1 MDLFKLLIYFIFV
14 IQQIQNIF
22 TNQLNEFEYKIEI
35 NKTTTNKI
43 ILYTN
48 NTLKV
53 SLLISSSK
61 NITNNEYKIS
71 GYELKCEVELSI
83 SNETHLTFIDQDTNN
98 TLDLYI
104 YLIKYEY
111 NGGKTCFSDPQLSN
125 NIYLST
131 VLNESN
137 IKVMISNTTNIKYNN
152 KDNNKLTYSFSFND
166 YIINP
171 NLKVLHKE
179 DDLNSDEKPLNLEYY
194 FSPIPEISNLFYPDN
209 NNITINLSFKYKSS
223 LIKSSKL
230 KVGTTLY
237 EISEKNGK
245 YISDIGKLTNDEYV
259 INFMNKCNQETK
271 IDTIYVI
278 NTLYI
283 NIDITDIEV
292 NEIKYIKITFNNTK
306 FFKNGMKVYL
316 KGIQYDIEE
325 NFTFKVDNQLVV
337 GTYDIQILR
346 NELLFKTNK
355 QLIVHNVEV
364 CNVLNNI
371 IAIQNETKITFKLNC
386 TNITGITK
394 EVEKDKYDN
403 ITCPNKI
410 CTIDVNGKP
419 SLIRLRV
426 TTWKTTPISVH
437 IIQYIFNPKCS
448 ADLKNPI
455 IFTIINDQ
463 ELDNT
468 KFELQAGNETINKK
482 IINTEKSE
490 FTFTK
495 VVNLNDLRIN
505 YNNKNI
511 IPIETSDIILTDFT
525 ITGFSPKYLS
535 NYPNQKQKILINISS
550 KVLLSNSTI
559 TLKLN
564 NNIIKAVNVICNNNQ
579 CIGEFDLEEIEEKT
593 YDLFITNHCKKE
605 ILVNKNIN
613 VLSNIDL
620 DKIIYIKK
628 DNKDVIISTTQ
639 FYFFQENGSYFIILG
654 NHTENLIKTN
664 DNKLKFS
671 IQNIEPN
678 IYNINIKFKSQY
690 DNEYKFETNSKLY
703 LYINDVNLQIPLQF
717 LYVDQKYEGYTIY
730 FEKEIFP
737 WQIKNTAL
745 VYGNQTFKG
754 NVDNRLL
761 NFKFNLKFIVVS
773 QLNLNIS
780 LVNNVNMTYIV
791 NVIKSFNFAYNNNY
805 IKENNKSILLN
816 FEKYNENEDIFY
828 QKFSN
833 DTIKQ
838 LTCTSLNYTNIYCA
852 IALYEKNRVLDICYL
867 NKSYCLS
874 SNYYLYS
881 ISNYNLCI
889 EQTTN
894 IEITLSENFNIYIQS
909 DKKKYNFNFSQTKYI
924 LSTNEIESNIYQIYI
939 NKKDTN
945 ENFPIEMPFE
955 IFKSITSKDNII
967 TVNINTI
974 LINFDINIDDYINLN
989 KKLTIKLSNNNNNVE
1004 SIFCFPLINSIQ
1016 CIFNLTK
1023 LSYDLYEVYHNQFC
1037 NTGFTKIEN
1046 LKVNIIEEVVIRHP
1060 IIGIKE
1066 NWIIPNGN
1074 NISFTVIYDD
1084 YKMDEFK
1091 INKIVLVD
1099 LEKKEQTNFN
1109 ISIIQYNENVSL
1121 TIKQVDET
1129 VSKIF
1134 FIKTFYSENGKNY
1147 TEISDYPYY
1156 LVISKK
1162 PKFSVNQNYFHKS
1175 ETSQELKV
1183 IVENINFDNIIII
1196 FLKQLN
1202 QLIYFKEKKI
1212 NINKDSK
1219 ELEGSYTIGYKLCG
1233 NCVELNDENPENI
1246 IIIHENQEQFFE
1258 NVKIN
1263 DCLYRNDL
1271 YYVIKI
1277 DFNNEVKKEKIT
1289 IKLND
1294 MLLEESNNYY
1304 IIKNEDKKN
1313 VQDSNELN
1321 IFEVKN
1327 NQVIFNSIIKV
1338 TNFTIKDDYFYA
1350 SKSIKLTEYSCI
1362 LKEYNLTIT
1371 KSNLTIT
1378 EERNLSF
1385 INEENNIIYYGYK
1398 DNNYIYGECKINN
1411 TSIFSSNDLK
1421 NSSFELQYGPLNKS
1435 DINNISILNPLSDF
1449 YLNRI
1454 ESVSIRKKQNDLIEK
1469 LDVYENHTFT
1479 IKKINRDDIYIIESI
1494 NSLDGDSSINIKN
1507 NVVGFPF
1514 YSSNQFFIFDKKQSE
1529 EFKLINFYFK
1539 TKEDVSL
1546 NVFIDESDG
1555 NITECSQI
1563 DSQVNC
1569 LLSLKIQPN
1578 IINVTINNYTDLLY
1592 EYVYSFI
1599 NGTQCQS
1606 IDNETATK
1614 NIDIKVERPDINHSI
1629 IIYYDQKP
1637 LEQNENNI
1645 FTLSKE
1651 QIQISINKFDVIIE
1665 NEFINSLIDK
1675 LIFYQKL
1682 KIIEPM
1688 DEIEIIINF
1697 DNYLTIIFDKTNL
1710 NISKYNYFLYKK
1722 DDPSY
1727 EQIPVIK
1734 IDSIDTEIYFNFD
1747 LFSLKEQQKQKIKPE
1762 KVDFGYEDDCGDK
1775 IFLCNIQLMDEEML
1789 EFYIERHYL
1798 SLDYNEAKIF
1808 VKGTKYDSIEIK
1820 LIYEDDDEDIL
1831 EMNKTDP
1838 GIFNYFFKENDPKGK
1853 YHLKY
1858 MYNEKEE
1865 IIKQYI
1871 YFQNS
1876 SKDFIYIQFEFS
1888 THPCLI
1894 NNFTNNLEV
1903 KLFTNEDID
1912 NTDVSIYLIREND
1925 IKEKLNYNSDK
1936 ELFELGEDKFKN
1948 LPVGKYNLTINE
1960 ISISEQEMD
1969 RYNYTLTNV
1978 NYSDYY
1984 YYDKIYINIDCE
1996 PKQFDLISSKDNSM
2010 LKCNYYID
2018 EKKSGY
2024 NCSSTYNITYGN
2036 YTIRIFNEFNYGTFI
2051 SKYLMNLTKT
2061 DFSFQNNENTSE
2073 SYMITNLSMNVYYL
2087 KLIENFTIFKE
2098 DTFYAFYTKEN
2109 FSSTE
2114 SNLIF
2119 QLKGYEKKMN
2129 YYLKNIT
2136 DRIST
2141 LNISLNFTEPKY
2153 SLEII
2158 NTTYYIKNQDDNTLN
2173 LTLYFK
2179 VNGNLTTPED
2189 YYNIICVPIED
2200 NQVNISID
2208 CINDTNPGIVNCTLS
2223 QIRKDNPVKLKLEYN
2238 SESKSSDSY
2247 VNISIN
2253 QYELLYY
2260 YNCINENKRIYLI
2273 IYNSDNN
2280 TPIIQE
2286 QNPIKDINY
2295 THKEG
2300 YNLTYYFFIQSKS
2313 KYIKIINNKSQD
2325 EQIIF
2330 INDAP
2335 EYIDKN
2341 FTCDNK
2347 TIEIGRISQEINLI
2361 FENISKYEI
2370 PENKIYF
2377 NSKNEN
2383 ISITEFNILNS
2394 TNVNFKFNVPNNWD
2408 PNFNYTF
2415 SYINICNITKYSNY
2429 FNLNNSEYNLTHVKN
2444 TLVCPRDEEE
2454 LFLNFSK
2461 EFNFKNMSVNIG
2473 DNNNTLLNTTNCTKL
2488 NKEIVCKFNMS
2499 HFEYEEGKTYFLLNY
2514 EIDKKK
2520 YNYSKTIGITNKT
2533 YCHIGTLVTKNHE
2546 CILPDDDDI
2555 EQNVDILEQHNFC
2568 NYGKGYCMQDNEKKY
2583 YCNCKNNYKGIYC
2596 EYTNNETQKI
2606 EKFKD
2611 ILTSL
2616 ENDDK
2621 NLTINSLVKIKEIIH
2636 SINKTIITK
2645 ENANNLLKNLS
2656 KFVKNIISFY
2666 SINTKEKYFIYPFDL
2681 AFYIISLNQNEY
2693 TDMVENISS
2702 VVNRLVKNIDYNI
2715 KTNKINTGTL
2725 SNFKYSYYNL
2735 NEKDNYLP
2743 RFEYKNNNISS
2754 NIDLNFVKLVIPHTI
2769 KNKVNESDILFISVK
2784 SEEKMNFTNIKFYF
2798 SLESVI
2804 SKEILKR
2811 YNKYKNYSFDI
2822 FNPDNQIFQPC
2833 FIQNNENIPVDFPP
2847 SYIKDHISTQ
2857 KIINISDGDCK
2868 YQEINNNSEIVINCN
2883 SFIEKGLYVLLDNYN
2898 FKLNNTSFLYFNC
2911 RNKINFSTLYNNK
2924 MVFISLIIIIIYILY
2939 IIIIKIINPIKFG
2952 IKNDKL
2958 DESQHKIPEQTEMS
2972 SAINDNDFD
2981 EEENVKVRQT
2991 RANFIELKK
3000 KESYCSI
3007 VFQNFIEL
3015 HPIISSFRP
3024 NILTGMV
3031 YKFTMFLFNFFILC
3045 FFNVLFYSKDL
3056 LNKRAEHW
3064 FNEEINEIQ
3073 SFFYPLFSE
3082 TIKIIF
3088 SCFLSIPLIFIMNLI
3103 IITKYDVKNRLS
3115 DAISGTTI
3123 ELERKDY
3130 AEDFKKKIL
3139 YQKLLGFCLMIGMS
3153 IFSIYC
3159 CTIFCLYYPRTQ
3171 SCFLYSVIWSLI
3183 INWFILSPIHIFIV
3197 SHYQNIGNEKQ
3208 VYYMKRLNLFN

>member
-111 NGGKTCFSDPQLSN
+111 NGGKTCFSEPQLSN
-125 NIYLST
+125 NIYLYT

-152 KDNNKLTYSFSFND
+152 KDKNKLTYSFSFND
-166 YIINP
+166 SIINP

-371 IAIQNETKITFKLNC
+371 IAIQNESIITFELNC
-386 TNITGITK
+386 INITGITK

-426 TTWKTTPISVH
+426 TTWKTTHISVH
-437 IIQYIFNPKCS
+437 IIQYFFNPNCS

-463 ELDNT
+463 ELDNK

-495 VVNLNDLRIN
+495 VVNLNDLRIH

-511 IPIETSDIILTDFT
+511 IPIETSNIILTDFT

-593 YDLFITNHCKKE
+593 YDLFITNHCKKD

-671 IQNIEPN
+671 IQNIDAN
-678 IYNINIKFKSQY
+678 YYNINIKFKSQY
-690 DNEYKFETNSKLY
+690 DNEYIFETNSKLY

-737 WQIKNTAL
+737 WQIKKTEL
-745 VYGNQTFKG
+745 VYGNQTFIG
-754 NVDNRLL
+754 NVDNKFL
-761 NFKFNLKFIVVS
+761 NFKLNLKFIVVS
-773 QLNLNIS
+773 QLNINIS

-838 LTCTSLNYTNIYCA
+838 LTCTSLNFTNIYCV

-974 LINFDINIDDYINLN
+974 LIKFDINIDDYINLN

-1004 SIFCFPLINSIQ
+1004 SVFCFHIINSIQ
-1016 CIFNLTK
+1016 CIFDLTK
-1023 LSYDLYEVYHNQFC
+1023 LPYDLYEVYHNQFC
-1037 NTGFTKIEN
+1037 NSGFTKIEN

-1074 NISFTVIYDD
+1074 DISFTVIYDD
-1084 YKMDEFK
+1084 YKKDEFN

-1099 LEKKEQTNFN
+1099 LEKKEQTDFN

-1121 TIKQVDET
+1121 TIKKVDET

-1183 IVENINFDNIIII
+1183 TVENINFDNIIII

-1202 QLIYFKEKKI
+1202 QLIYFTEKKI

-1219 ELEGSYTIGYKLCG
+1219 ELEGSYTIGYKFCG

-1294 MLLEESNNYY
+1294 MLLKESNNYY
-1304 IIKNEDKKN
+1304 IIKDEDKTK

-1398 DNNYIYGECKINN
+1398 DNNYIYGECKINE
-1411 TSIFSSNDLK
+1411 TKIFSSNDLK
-1421 NSSFELQYGPLNKS
+1421 NSSFELQYDTLNKS

-1546 NVFIDESDG
+1546 NVSIDESDG
-1555 NITECSQI
+1555 IITECSQK

-1569 LLSLKIQPN
+1569 LLSLKIQPK

-1629 IIYYDQKP
+1629 IIYYAQKP
-1637 LEQNENNI
+1637 LDQNENNI
-1645 FTLSKE
+1645 FTLTKE

-1688 DEIEIIINF
+1688 DEIEIFINF
-1697 DNYLTIIFDKTNL
+1697 VTYITITFLETNL

-1734 IDSIDTEIYFNFD
+1734 LSSNDTEIDFEFD
-1747 LFSLKEQQKQKIKPE
+1747 LFSLKEEQKQKIKSE

-1775 IFLCNIQLMDEEML
+1775 IFLCNIQLMDEETL
-1789 EFYIERHYL
+1789 EFNIERHFL

-1808 VKGTKYDSIEIK
+1808 VKGTKSDSIDIE
-1820 LIYEDDDEDIL
+1820 LINDNDDEDIISM
-1831 EMNKTDP
+1831 ETFNP
-1838 GIFNYFFKENDPKGK
+1838 GVFNYSFTENDSPGKYYLKYDYKGK
-1853 YHLKY
+1853 V
-1858 MYNEKEE
+1858 E
-1865 IIKQYI
+1865 IIKKYI
-1871 YFQNS
+1871 YFQYS
-1876 SKDFIYIQFEFS
+1876 VKDFIDIEFENS

-1903 KLFTNEDID
+1903 KLNIKIKEID
-1912 NTDVSIYLIREND
+1912 YPNISMYLIREND

-1936 ELFELGEDKFKN
+1936 DLFELGEDKFKN
-1948 LPVGKYNLTINE
+1948 LLVGEYNLTINE

-1978 NYSDYY
+1978 NYSEYY

-2036 YTIRIFNEFNYGTFI
+2036 YTIRIFNEFNYETFI
-2051 SKYLMNLTKT
+2051 SKYLMNLTKN
-2061 DFSFQNNENTSE
+2061 DFSFHNRNETSNL
-2073 SYMITNLSMNVYYL
+2073 ITNMSVNVYYL
-2087 KLIENFTIFKE
+2087 KLIENFTILEE
-2098 DTFYAFYTKEN
+2098 DKFYGFYTKKD

-2114 SNLIF
+2114 SYLIF
-2119 QLKGYEKKMN
+2119 QLKRYDNTKN
-2129 YYLKNIT
+2129 YYLNNIT
-2136 DRIST
+2136 DGIST
-2141 LNISLNFTEPKY
+2141 LNISFNFTEPKY
-2153 SLEII
+2153 SLEIM
-2158 NTTYYIKNQDDNTLN
+2158 NTSYYIENQDNNKLN

-2179 VNGNLTTPED
+2179 VNDNLATPGD
-2189 YYNIICVPIED
+2189 LDNIIC
-2200 NQVNISID
+2200 NHSNYSVNISIKCD
-2208 CINDTNPGIVNCTLS
+2208 KTNHSGIVNCILS
-2223 QIRKDNPVKLKLEYN
+2223 QIKKNNPIKFDIVYN
-2238 SESKSSDSY
+2238 SSSSSS
-2247 VNISIN
+2247 NNKITISIN
-2253 QYELLYY
+2253 QYEFLYY
-2260 YNCINENKRIYLI
+2260 YNCSNNIRIYLI

-2286 QNPIKDINY
+2286 EKHIKEINY

-2300 YNLTYYFFIQSKS
+2300 YNLTYYFFIQLNST
-2313 KYIKIINNKSQD
+2313 YIKIINNNSQD

-2330 INDAP
+2330 MNDVP

-2341 FTCDNK
+2341 FTYDNNK
-2347 TIEIGRISQEINLI
+2347 SIEIGRISQEINLT

-2377 NSKNEN
+2377 NSNNTN

-2394 TNVNFKFNVPNNWD
+2394 TDVNFKFNVPNNYD
-2408 PNFNYTF
+2408 PNSSYTF
-2415 SYINICNITKYSNY
+2415 SYINICNITKYSNL
-2429 FNLNNSEYNLTHVKN
+2429 FNLSYAEYNLTNVTN
-2444 TLVCPRDEEE
+2444 TLVYPREEEE
-2454 LFLNFSK
+2454 LFLNFSE

-2520 YNYSKTIGITNKT
+2520 YDYSKTIGITNKT
-2533 YCHIGTLVTKNHE
+2533 YCDIGILVTKNNE

-2555 EQNVDILEQHNFC
+2555 EQNIEILEQYNFC
-2568 NYGKGYCMQDNEKKY
+2568 NYGKGYCMQDNDKNY
-2583 YCNCKNNYKGIYC
+2583 YCNCKNNYQGIYC
-2596 EYTNNETQKI
+2596 EYTNNENQKI
-2606 EKFKD
+2606 FED
-2611 ILTSL
+2611 ILNSL
-2616 ENDDK
+2616 KKDDI
-2621 NLTINSLVKIKEIIH
+2621 NLTNNSLVKIKEIIY

-2645 ENANNLLKNLS
+2645 EMANNSLQNSLS
-2656 KFVKNIISFY
+2656 NFVNNTISFY
-2666 SINTKEKYFIYPFDL
+2666 SNNTNQKYFIYPFDL
-2681 AFYIISLNQNEY
+2681 AFYILSLNKINY
-2693 TDMVENISS
+2693 INIVENISIF
-2702 VVNRLVKNIDYNI
+2702 VNNLANNIDYNI
-2715 KTNKINTGTL
+2715 KTNKVHTGTL

-2769 KNKVNESDILFISVK
+2769 KNKKNESDILFISVK
-2784 SEEKMNFTNIKFYF
+2784 SKEKKNFTNMKFYF

-2804 SKEILKR
+2804 SKEILIR

-2847 SYIKDHISTQ
+2847 SYIKDYISTQ